1 MILVA
6 VSILK
11 IPCGDLEVSRIGR
24 STTVVD
30 TTLGAFI
37 RLILVALQEKIKVLT
52 RKLQKNIIPCVQIC
66 KSSRSAMSMALAAD
80 MVLNL

>member
-1 MILVA
+1 MYAVILVA
-6 VSILK
+6 VLLLK

-37 RLILVALQEKIKVLT
+37 RLILVAMQENIKVLT
-52 RKLQKNIIPCVQIC
+52 KNLQKNIIPCIQIC
-66 KSSRSAMSMALAAD
+66 KI
-80 MVLNL
+80 